1 MLKQAQ
7 VVSTSGAT
15 AVIEYALLF
24 VLGFVTAMLAGL
36 LLAPAIHRR
45 IVKFTENRILATMP
59 VSPGELRAQKDMVR
73 AEMAVTVARTG
84 HDLKHERGKAATL
97 SIQNDQLI
105 QQASG
110 LASQNFDLRTSM
122 EALHNEAGEIRA
134 ALRQEEMQVASLREQ
149 LSEGA
154 IRDRAKEERISQ
166 LLGKIQQ
173 LNQDVDNLKIDIAT
187 RDTEAE
193 SFRSRINALRDERE
207 TLRNDLRLTIQ
218 RAKDAEL
225 RLAREE
231 NKTARLEDRLN
242 SEISGSIDK
251 DTIIERRLSEVNR
264 LKERLKAANAEVRE
278 TARGAKPAI
287 SKLPPPERIKTLTN
301 NGNVKR
307 IEPSEPKSDEP
318 RKPVEAMPP
327 APMPE
332 PAPLAVL
339 PTRLIDEKRASELSE
354 EARSQANAVSD
365 MLLKLENEDR
375 DDALRVEIADIAAKM
390 MAIVAQK
397 EGMSSPIRSMLSGRP
412 QENASARL
420 SLSNRASALM
430 HQD

>member
-1 MLKQAQ
+1 M
-7 VVSTSGAT
+7 
-15 AVIEYALLF
+15 IEYVLLF
-24 VLGFVTAMLAGL
+24 GLGFLTAMLAGL

-97 SIQNDQLI
+97 GIQNDQLI
-105 QQASG
+105 QQANALVSD
-110 LASQNFDLRTSM
+110 NFDLRTTM
-122 EALHNEAGEIRA
+122 EALDHEAGEIRA
-134 ALRQEEMQVASLREQ
+134 ALRQEEMQVVSLREQ
-149 LSEGA
+149 LSEGV
-154 IRDRAKEERISQ
+154 IRDRAKEDRISQ

-173 LNQDVDNLKIDIAT
+173 LDQDIGNLKIDLAT

-207 TLRNDLRLTIQ
+207 TLRNDLRLTTQ

-231 NKTARLEDRLN
+231 NKSARLEDRLN
-242 SEISGSIDK
+242 TEISGSVDK

-278 TARGAKPAI
+278 TARKPAI
-287 SKLPPPERIKTLTN
+287 TKLPPPERIKTLTSD
-301 NGNVKR
+301 VLKR
-307 IEPSEPKSDEP
+307 PAMPEPKSDEP
-318 RKPVEAMPP
+318 QKLIEAK
-327 APMPE
+327 APTALPE
-332 PAPLAVL
+332 AAPLALL
-339 PTRLIDEKRASELSE
+339 PTRLIDEKRASELSD
-354 EARSQANAVSD
+354 EARSQASAVSD

-412 QENASARL
+412 QDNAAARV
-420 SLSNRASALM
+420 SLSNRASSLM

>member
-1 MLKQAQ
+1 
-7 VVSTSGAT
+7 
-15 AVIEYALLF
+15 LLF
-24 VLGFVTAMLAGL
+24 GLGFLTAMLAGL

-73 AEMAVTVARTG
+73 AEMAAAVARTG
-84 HDLKHERGKAATL
+84 HDLKRERGKAATL

-105 QQASG
+105 QQANALVSD
-110 LASQNFDLRTSM
+110 NFDLRTTM
-122 EALHNEAGEIRA
+122 EALSHEAGEIRA
-134 ALRQEEMQVASLREQ
+134 ALRQEEMQVVSLREQ
-149 LSEGA
+149 LTEGA

-166 LLGKIQQ
+166 LLGKIQR
-173 LNQDVDNLKIDIAT
+173 LNNEVDNLKIDIAT
-187 RDTEAE
+187 RDTEAD

-207 TLRNDLRLTIQ
+207 TLRNDLRLTTQ

-231 NKTARLEDRLN
+231 NKVARLEDRLN
-242 SEISGSIDK
+242 TEMSGSADK
-251 DTIIERRLSEVNR
+251 DTIIERRLAEVNR
-264 LKERLKAANAEVRE
+264 LKERLKTATAEGRE
-278 TARGAKPAI
+278 AARGARTDI
-287 SKLPPPERIKTLTN
+287 TRLPPPERIKTLTN
-301 NGNVKR
+301 VKR
-307 IEPSEPKSDEP
+307 TAAPQPRPDEA
-318 RKPVEAMPP
+318 RALVETPP
-327 APMPE
+327 PPLLPE
-332 PAPLAVL
+332 SSPLVLL

-365 MLLKLENEDR
+365 MLLTLDSEDR
-375 DDALRVEIADIAAKM
+375 DDALRIEIADIAAKM

-412 QENASARL
+412 QDNAAARL

-430 HQD
+430 HQE